1 MPLPR
6 PPRAVIFDMDGLLF
20 DTEVLYRD
28 AFFAAARDMGGHMP
42 EPVFHSLIGLPG
54 ESSRRLLLDHFG
66 DDFDVDGLWDASAE
80 HFHALAR
87 GQDFLKAGVREVLD
101 LLDALALPRAIATSS
116 RHEDVAF
123 NLGRHGLEDRFHAV
137 AARGDYPRGKPHPDP
152 FLVAAGWL
160 GVDPADCL
168 ALEDSH
174 NGVRSAAAAGMM
186 TVMIPD
192 LLAPNPEMDALCVR
206 IVSDLHSAADL
217 IRLSLGQA

>member
-20 DTEVLYRD
+20 DTETLYRD
-28 AFFAAARDMGGHMP
+28 ALGTAARGMGRDMP

-54 ESSRRLLLDHFG
+54 EASRRLLLDHFG
-66 DDFDVDGLWDASAE
+66 EDFDVDRLWDASAE
-80 HFHALAR
+80 HFRAIAR

-101 LLDALALPRAIATSS
+101 LLDALSLPRAIATSS

-123 NLGRHGLEDRFHAV
+123 NLGRHGLEGRFHAV

-152 FLVAAGWL
+152 FLVAARRLEVEPGH
-160 GVDPADCL
+160 CL

-174 NGVRSAAAAGMM
+174 NGVRSAASAGMM
-186 TVMIPD
+186 TVMVPD
-192 LLAPNPEMDALCVR
+192 LLAPTGEMEALCAR
-206 IVSDLHSAADL
+206 IVDDLHAAADL
-217 IRLSLGQA
+217 IRLSLGP

>member
-28 AFFAAARDMGGHMP
+28 AFFAAARDMGRDMP

-66 DDFDVDGLWDASAE
+66 EDFDVDGLWDTSST

-87 GQDFLKAGVREVLD
+87 GQDFLKAGVREFLD

-123 NLGRHGLEDRFHAV
+123 NLGRHGWKAV
-137 AARGDYPRGKPHPDP
+137 STPWRRGATIPGASPIRTPSWSQRGDWRWIRPTAWPWRTATTGSGRLPRR
-152 FLVAAGWL
+152 
-160 GVDPADCL
+160 
-168 ALEDSH
+168 E
-174 NGVRSAAAAGMM
+174 
-186 TVMIPD
+186 
-192 LLAPNPEMDALCVR
+192 
-206 IVSDLHSAADL
+206 
-217 IRLSLGQA
+217 

>member
-123 NLGRHGLEDRFHAV
+123 NLGRHGLEGRFQAV

-192 LLAPNPEMDALCVR
+192 LLAPNPEMDALCAR
-206 IVSDLHSAADL
+206 IVSDLHAAADL
-217 IRLSLGQA
+217 IRLSLGRA

>member
-20 DTEVLYRD
+20 DTEALYRD
-28 AFFAAARDMGGHMP
+28 ALSAAARGVGRDMP

-54 ESSRRLLLDHFG
+54 EASRRLLLDHFG
-66 DDFDVDGLWDASAE
+66 EDFDVDGLWDASAE

-101 LLDALALPRAIATSS
+101 LLDDLSLPRAIATSS

-123 NLGRHGLEDRFHAV
+123 NLGRHGLEGRFHAV
-137 AARGDYPRGKPHPDP
+137 AARGDYLRGKPHPDP
-152 FLVAAGWL
+152 FLVAAQWL
-160 GVDPADCL
+160 EVNPADCL

-174 NGVRSAAAAGMM
+174 NGVRSASTAGMM
-186 TVMIPD
+186 TVMVPD
-192 LLAPNPEMDALCVR
+192 LLVPTREMEALCAR
-206 IVSDLHSAADL
+206 IVDDLHAAADL
-217 IRLSLGQA
+217 IRLTHRA

>member
-20 DTEVLYRD
+20 DTESLYRD
-28 AFFAAARDMGGHMP
+28 ALSAAAAGMGRRMP
-42 EPVFHSLIGLPG
+42 GPVFQSLIGLPG
-54 ESSRRLLLDHFG
+54 DAGRRLLLDHFG
-66 DDFDVDGLWDASAE
+66 EDFDVDSLWDASAD

-87 GQDFLKAGVREVLD
+87 GQDFLKAGVREMLD
-101 LLDALALPRAIATSS
+101 LLDSLDLPRAIATSS

-123 NLGRHGLEDRFHAV
+123 NLGRHGLEGRFHAV
-137 AARGDYPRGKPHPDP
+137 AAKGDYPRGKPHPDP

-160 GVDPADCL
+160 EVEPGDCL

-186 TVMIPD
+186 TVMVPD
-192 LLAPNPEMDALCVR
+192 LLAATEEMEALCAR
-206 IVSDLHSAADL
+206 IVEDLHAAADL
-217 IRLSLGQA
+217 IRLSLRA

>member
-6 PPRAVIFDMDGLLF
+6 PPRAVVFDMDGLLF
-20 DTEVLYRD
+20 DTETLYRD
-28 AFFAAARDMGGHMP
+28 ALGSAARDLGRDMP
-42 EPVFHSLIGLPG
+42 DPLFQSLIGLPG
-54 ESSRRLLLDHFG
+54 ESSRRLLQDHFG
-66 DDFDVDGLWDASAE
+66 EDFDVDHLWDVSTA
-80 HFHALAR
+80 HFHDIAR

-101 LLDALALPRAIATSS
+101 LLDQLALPRAIATSS

-123 NLGRHGLEDRFHAV
+123 NLGRHGLEGRFHAV

-186 TVMIPD
+186 TVMVPD
-192 LLAPNPEMDALCVR
+192 LLAPNAEMDALCAR
-206 IVSDLHSAADL
+206 IVDDLHAAAEL
-217 IRLSLGQA
+217 IRLSLGRA